1 MCSKESIFII
11 FICIME
17 YQDDDYVGNNYNEN
31 FGDDEQGFD
40 LNLLANPEKM
50 VQMEAEAATDAL
62 NPVKISN
69 ENTLPVYDP
78 DINLPYGSSHPDT
91 SEGRAFGTRQRSHEN
106 DSDNFPLGNPYSID
120 GAGSEDDDVASRY
133 DRSNSS
139 SRRATPIDLFAEKQR
154 EMKLKAALLYE
165 LSRYDSN
172 LAKRFTSNSP
182 LSDIQ
187 FELERVKNT
196 INNKRIIETMRDG
209 TYMATTFMEQ
219 MSGRYLSNY
228 LHLKGWSTSI
238 LADLSSGKFDE
249 VFLELY
255 DKYKNAVDP
264 PVEIKFLF
272 MLVSSAVMYHFM
284 AQMTS
289 SFTMPQPQQQQEPQ
303 TREARAPK
311 MKGPKIDIEDIVQ
324 GIRDKKSQQKNN
336 NSPQQ
341 GAADKKEAETV
352 QQATKD
358 PINIQFPTASKKNMT
373 EGSSRRITPID
384 NSDNESVTSSA
395 SSTQST
401 NRVTATSAPKKRRG
415 RPPKKNKDDGAI
427 VLEL

>member
-1 MCSKESIFII
+1 
-11 FICIME
+11 ME
-17 YQDDDYVGNNYNEN
+17 YQDDEYVGNNYNTN
-31 FGDDEQGFD
+31 FDSPDDDQGFD

-62 NPVKISN
+62 NPVKIAN
-69 ENTLPVYDP
+69 ETTLPVYDP
-78 DINLPYGSSHPDT
+78 DINLPYGSGQNFDMPDST
-91 SEGRAFGTRQRSHEN
+91 QRHHINQSE
-106 DSDNFPLGNPYSID
+106 NFPLGNPYSID
-120 GAGSEDDDVASRY
+120 GGSEDNDDVSSRY
-133 DRSNSS
+133 ERSNS
-139 SRRATPIDLFAEKQR
+139 SRRATPIDIFAEKQR

-165 LSRYDSN
+165 LSRYDST

-187 FELERVKNT
+187 FELERVKNA

-219 MSGRYLSNY
+219 MSGRYLGNY

-284 AQMTS
+284 TQMTA
-289 SFTMPQPQQQQEPQ
+289 SFAMPQQQHQQEPQ
-303 TREARAPK
+303 RPAPSQK

-324 GIRDKKSQQKNN
+324 GIRDKKAQQKNTT
-336 NSPQQ
+336 SS
-341 GAADKKEAETV
+341 AAPVKKEPETAPP
-352 QQATKD
+352 ATKD
-358 PINIQFPTASKKNMT
+358 PINIQFPTAQKNM
-373 EGSSRRITPID
+373 TPID
-384 NSDNESVTSSA
+384 NDDNESVISSA
-395 SSTQST
+395 SSNRSLATLDATKSWST
-401 NRVTATSAPKKRRG
+401 KATSAPKKRRG

>member
-17 YQDDDYVGNNYNEN
+17 YQDDDDYVGNNYNEN

-78 DINLPYGSSHPDT
+78 DINLPYGLGHPDI
-91 SEGRAFGTRQRSHEN
+91 SEGKAEGTTRQMSHEN
-106 DSDNFPLGNPYSID
+106 SDNFPLGNPYSID
-120 GAGSEDDDVASRY
+120 GEDNDDVSSRY
-133 DRSNSS
+133 ARSNSS

-289 SFTMPQPQQQQEPQ
+289 SFSMPQPQQQQEPQ
-303 TREARAPK
+303 TRTQPAPAQK

-341 GAADKKEAETV
+341 GAADKKETESV

-358 PINIQFPTASKKNMT
+358 PINIQFSTASKKNIT
-373 EGSSRRITPID
+373 TPID
-384 NSDNESVTSSA
+384 NDDNESVSSSV
-395 SSTQST
+395 SSTPST
-401 NRVTATSAPKKRRG
+401 KAQTPKKRRG